1 MSDPIYRASIV
12 GQKGEA
18 RLSCRSPA
26 GAALMLLADMV
37 DQGATVLDALID
49 VKPPPNMHAIGARFE
64 AKLDLRAGRYVKVT
78 QL

>member
-1 MSDPIYRASIV
+1 MPEPVYRTTIV
-12 GQKGEA
+12 GQIGE
-18 RLSCRSPA
+18 RRFSCRSPA
-26 GAALMLLADMV
+26 GAALMLMADMV

-49 VKPPPNMHAIGARFE
+49 VKAPPELHAINARFE